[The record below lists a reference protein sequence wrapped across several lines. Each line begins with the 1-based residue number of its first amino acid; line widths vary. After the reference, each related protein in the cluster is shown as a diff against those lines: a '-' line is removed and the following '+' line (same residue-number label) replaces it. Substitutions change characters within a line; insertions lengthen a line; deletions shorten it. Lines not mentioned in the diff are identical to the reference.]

1 MFPGNEQIVTVKN
14 KKTKINNSVPLVQI
28 QIGGWVGAKMPRPPC
43 LETPPP
49 AIILGRGWGCGR
61 HSQNS
66 WERSSFQ
73 HLLGLFDSFL
83 PVRRVQN
90 TSPRKHPDQMLIH
103 LYHLLLMWRSISST
117 LSFFWIIKLLIWFVR
132 PTPDTLFDEAH
143 LCSLYIIFSLIL
155 LVMSRSSWFVALV
168 LNSFYHNRTVH

>member
-1 MFPGNEQIVTVKN
+1 MSPGNEQIVTVKN
-14 KKTKINNSVPLVQI
+14 KTKKQNNSVPLVQI

-49 AIILGRGWGCGR
+49 AIILGWGWGYGR

-90 TSPRKHPDQMLIH
+90 TSPRKHPGQMLIYI
-103 LYHLLLMWRSISST
+103 YHLLLMWRSISST

-132 PTPDTLFDEAH
+132 PTPNTLSMKLIYAACTLSSVLSFWSWAAARG
-143 LCSLYIIFSLIL
+143 SLL
-155 LVMSRSSWFVALV
+155 
-168 LNSFYHNRTVH
+168 